1 MTWQEAAVSSEL
13 SPAGKAPL
21 EGWPTRISVAL
32 WAQWGAPR
40 PQWATEGACLP
51 LSKHRGMTWL
61 FDSGTGGLGQI
72 PVSRGAFVRACM
84 CVCACSRVRVCER
97 IFTGARRNQ
106 DKGSLGSLQMATN
119 GKHSPAWL
127 LNAWGDG
134 LPPLRPGRLPA
145 EETWPLPLL
154 DPGAWAEGRRPV
166 CCPRVSGCGKGS

>member
-1 MTWQEAAVSSEL
+1 MP
-13 SPAGKAPL
+13 SPEQAP
-21 EGWPTRISVAL
+21 WHDVV
-32 WAQWGAPR
+32 
-40 PQWATEGACLP
+40 
-51 LSKHRGMTWL
+51 

-106 DKGSLGSLQMATN
+106 DKGSLGSLQMAMN

-134 LPPLRPGRLPA
+134 LPPLRPGLLPA

-154 DPGAWAEGRRPV
+154 DPGLWAEGRRPV